1 MGLLEIL
8 GLVTVALLF
17 VVIVLQVLGHKRS
30 DTDAIIS
37 LLKRTAEEQ
46 RDGVQKQIANGATEQ
61 FERFSVIQKSIQ
73 DTLSVNREEV
83 NRQLDGFQRQM
94 ETKLADIQKASTESN
109 EQIGRTVTV
118 SLQNS
123 REEQNKQLSKFG
135 DQVEGRLSA
144 VQHANTDSI

>member
-46 RDGVQKQIANGATEQ
+46 RDGVQKQ
-61 FERFSVIQKSIQ
+61 
-73 DTLSVNREEV
+73 LS
-83 NRQLDGFQRQM
+83 L
-94 ETKLADIQKASTESN
+94 IH
-109 EQIGRTVTV
+109 I
-118 SLQNS
+118 
-123 REEQNKQLSKFG
+123 
-135 DQVEGRLSA
+135 
-144 VQHANTDSI
+144 